1 MMENQPPLTS
11 PDHSA
16 EDQDIM
22 KCSPG
27 GNPVTPNLHP
37 RPSQLGR
44 SMDPSN
50 PEESSDELQT
60 VTPDRNLRSP
70 RERPY
75 SCSECGKCF
84 NQKVNLHK
92 HKTIHTECG
101 KCFIEKQGLVKHQ
114 RIHTEFTRVSVL
126 IRVQSA
132 GKVLSTGIHLLLTRK
147 LTRANNCFHV
157 QTVRLQSNF
166 FYLFSSTH

>member
-70 RERPY
+70 K
-75 SCSECGKCF
+75 CGKCF

-92 HKTIHTECG
+92 HKTIHTGERPYSCSECG
-101 KCFIEKQGLVKHQ
+101 KCFILRSRLVRHQ
-114 RIHTEFTRVSVL
+114 KTH
-126 IRVQSA
+126 
-132 GKVLSTGIHLLLTRK
+132 
-147 LTRANNCFHV
+147 
-157 QTVRLQSNF
+157 TVRLQSNF

>member
-70 RERPY
+70 SMERSTDP
-75 SCSECGKCF
+75 SNPMESSFSNEGEHSF
-84 NQKVNLHK
+84 SL
-92 HKTIHTECG
+92 
-101 KCFIEKQGLVKHQ
+101 
-114 RIHTEFTRVSVL
+114 EFTRVSVL

>member
-70 RERPY
+70 SERPY

-84 NQKVNLHK
+84 ILRSRLVRHQK
-92 HKTIHTECG
+92 T
-101 KCFIEKQGLVKHQ
+101 
-114 RIHTEFTRVSVL
+114 HTEFTRVSVL